1 MTAKNAS
8 WRFCPEP
15 HPSVESVRAFS
26 DNYLWLVWSPSRT
39 QALVVDPGDAAPII
53 ARLNQRNA
61 TLAGIL
67 ITHHHPDHIGGLAAL
82 KQRYSCPVW
91 GPAGENIAGLDFRL
105 NDGDTIDIEGFDYRF
120 RILDVPGHTRGHI
133 AYVAQQLGDDP
144 RSVLFCGDTLFAG
157 GCGRLFEGTAG
168 QMRQSLAKLTA
179 LPDTTLVYCA
189 HEYTQSNLR
198 FALAVEPESATLR
211 DRVDEVAQMR
221 SLDLETVPSMIG
233 VERNTNPFLRTSVG
247 AIAAMARL
255 RSPANDEDQVFA
267 VLREWKNNF
276 R

>member
-1 MTAKNAS
+1 
-8 WRFCPEP
+8 
-15 HPSVESVRAFS
+15 
-26 DNYLWLVWSPSRT
+26 
-39 QALVVDPGDAAPII
+39 
-53 ARLNQRNA
+53 
-61 TLAGIL
+61 
-67 ITHHHPDHIGGLAAL
+67 
-82 KQRYSCPVW
+82 
-91 GPAGENIAGLDFRL
+91 
-105 NDGDTIDIEGFDYRF
+105 
-120 RILDVPGHTRGHI
+120 
-133 AYVAQQLGDDP
+133 
-144 RSVLFCGDTLFAG
+144 
-157 GCGRLFEGTAG
+157 
-168 QMRQSLAKLTA
+168 MRQSLAKLTA

-221 SLDLETVPSMIG
+221 SLDLETVPTMIG